1 MGRRREDVDEDLD
14 DDEDVTTEEEEVSDV
29 DEDVTT
35 EAEEAEGEDEG
46 DEDDELEAE
55 MAALEAI
62 TRERGRAKSGAK
74 GAKTFV
80 NNAKGLDACLEGA
93 RCDAMRCDAMGGAR
107 GEGAREERRGRARGM
122 DGASGG
128 FEMWRD

>member
-29 DEDVTT
+29 DEDGTT

-62 TRERGRAKSGAK
+62 RRERREGRNRDV
-74 GAKTFV
+74 GAKTFA
-80 NNAKGLDACLEGA
+80 NNAEGLSASVEGA
-93 RCDAMRCDAMGGAR
+93 CETTVRTVREG
-107 GEGAREERRGRARGM
+107 GEG
-122 DGASGG
+122 
-128 FEMWRD
+128 